1 MKLGLLLTG
10 LMAMWVAAAAHA
22 TTLKLAPE
30 IDLLVLDGH
39 KISGSLLK
47 GADGLELEQGQ
58 HQLLFRVQKRLENSH
73 TSSWRSPPLIVTF
86 TTNVKSIAIALP
98 AIRTSA
104 QARAF
109 AHHPDFQLHDEHGKV
124 VQSEQDTLTGTAGE
138 NYEREMAA
146 YNMQGHSASVPRFAQ
161 PHTTGSPTD
170 DTLTFASS
178 HYPAGRVLQ
187 LWYQQVDAA
196 TRQRFVL
203 LMKAFRTG

>member
-10 LMAMWVAAAAHA
+10 LMAMWVADAAQA
-22 TTLKLAPE
+22 TTLKLAPDV
-30 IDLLVLDGH
+30 DLLVLDGH

-58 HQLLFRVQKRLENSH
+58 HQLLFRVEKNLETSPA
-73 TSSWRSPPLIVTF
+73 SSWQSPPLIVTF
-86 TTNVKSIAIALP
+86 TTSAKSIAIALP
-98 AIRTSA
+98 PIHTSV

-109 AHHPDFQLHDEHGKV
+109 ARRPDFQLHDEHGNV
-124 VQSEQDTLTGTAGE
+124 VQSQRDRLTGTAGE
-138 NYEREMAA
+138 NYEREMAV

-161 PHTTGSPTD
+161 PHPVGSSSGNR
-170 DTLTFASS
+170 LTFASS
-178 HYPAGRVLQ
+178 NYPAGRVLQ

-203 LMKAFRTG
+203 LMKAWRTG